1 MGEPEG
7 TFVDYQTT
15 MVKTA
20 KAIAVT
26 VQEMVS
32 RLDDPLGK
40 GGLRAC
46 GLGDRFLCRP
56 PFQSPGQVLLPLF
69 PPHVLTLPPQ
79 VTKSTTNPD
88 ELGVLANQLTSD
100 YGHLALQAK
109 PAALTAE
116 NEEVREGTRVGG
128 GEGPGVV
135 LPAAFRGCCSAPGNG
150 ECARQV
156 DFLGWG
162 ARGQVGTVLHLS
174 QGSSSYLPGELVPP
188 VPSLA

>member
-1 MGEPEG
+1 MGGGIQVYIEKQDSSPPPRLFPSIGQLDEGPMGEPEG

-32 RLDDPLGK
+32 RLDDLLGK
-40 GGLRAC
+40 GGLWAW
-46 GLGDRFLCRP
+46 GLGDPLP
-56 PFQSPGQVLLPLF
+56 EPSPAQALLPLF
-69 PPHVLTLPPQ
+69 PTPCRTLSPQ

-88 ELGVLANQLTSD
+88 ELGVLANQLTTD

-128 GEGPGVV
+128 GEG
-135 LPAAFRGCCSAPGNG
+135 
-150 ECARQV
+150 
-156 DFLGWG
+156 LGG
-162 ARGQVGTVLHLS
+162 GLA
-174 QGSSSYLPGELVPP
+174 SSIQRLLQRPWQW
-188 VPSLA
+188 